1 MSQPYIHFSREEFL
15 DRQARVRKALDEQHL
30 DGLLLFRIEDMYW
43 LTGLDNDGFYVFHC
57 LFVGTEG
64 ALTYI
69 ARRVDRGNVFYSSL
83 IEDYREW
90 LDDLDTPRSKT
101 IKDMLSS
108 HGMAGKRIG
117 LQRDSMGITA
127 ELYVELSA
135 TLDGWC
141 ELVPCSELVSDLR
154 MVKSEAELAYLRKSG
169 EITDK
174 LCAVAIE
181 ETHSGVF
188 EGKVF
193 GRLLQTIYE
202 NDGDPPA
209 LRNPMGCGEAA
220 PLGRY
225 VTGRKTVT
233 KNDQFKFELGCG
245 YRHYHTANLFFVLTG
260 PDVQPAY
267 RRLHEAALEAIQQV
281 QVAARPGNTVGDLF
295 EAHRLVYAEHEVEDG
310 ILFSCGYQMGISFP
324 PTWVGWPMIIAS
336 QPLILKPGMTFFAHV
351 VSRVEGVAFGL
362 GEQFVVTDGE
372 PEIITHVPRDLIVK
386 D

>member
-1 MSQPYIHFSREEFL
+1 MSQPYLHFSREEFL
-15 DRQARVRKALDEQHL
+15 DRQARVRKALDEQNL

-69 ARRVDRGNVFYSSL
+69 ARRVDRGNVFYSSI

-135 TLDGWC
+135 TLDSWC

-174 LCAVAIE
+174 LCEVAME

-202 NDGDPPA
+202 NDGESPGA
-209 LRNPMGCGEAA
+209 KESMGCGDAA

-245 YRHYHTANLFFVLTG
+245 YRHYHTANLFLFSLG
-260 PDVQPAY
+260 PMCTLPTVVCIKRRWRPFNKCRRRRVPATPWVICSRLIAAFSPSMSS
-267 RRLHEAALEAIQQV
+267 RRAASFPVVTKWESAFP
-281 QVAARPGNTVGDLF
+281 RPG
-295 EAHRLVYAEHEVEDG
+295 
-310 ILFSCGYQMGISFP
+310 
-324 PTWVGWPMIIAS
+324 WVG
-336 QPLILKPGMTFFAHV
+336 
-351 VSRVEGVAFGL
+351 R
-362 GEQFVVTDGE
+362 
-372 PEIITHVPRDLIVK
+372 
-386 D
+386 